1 MSEQALSMAAWA
13 VVAATISGDVTPR
26 CGRDGQD
33 QPNRDMA
40 AKRTIELSARR
51 GRHWRH
57 RASAKAGTDLGGK
70 QEKRITT
77 RNKTKIDC
85 SAGRSTNPTESNTAV
100 LISRLR
106 RQHKAEP
113 APRAGEDGELCR
125 GPQSSRSHFCGDEAS
140 QGLLESQDEQGT
152 LKDATATTGQQPATT
167 TTPPN
172 TDQSSFSL
180 VESSLFCSIY
190 WAACGQDPFLRKKNT
205 CK

>member
-26 CGRDGQD
+26 CRRDGQD

-40 AKRTIELSARR
+40 AKRTIEFSARR

-85 SAGRSTNPTESNTAV
+85 SAGRSTNPTEFNTAV
-100 LISRLR
+100 LVSRLR

-113 APRAGEDGELCR
+113 ALRAGEELCR

-140 QGLLESQDEQGT
+140 QGFAGKPRWTGNVEGRDSDHGTKASHNNHATKHGPKLVFPRRKIPILLNLLGC
-152 LKDATATTGQQPATT
+152 LRPGPI
-167 TTPPN
+167 PP
-172 TDQSSFSL
+172 Q
-180 VESSLFCSIY
+180 
-190 WAACGQDPFLRKKNT
+190 KKHP
-205 CK
+205 